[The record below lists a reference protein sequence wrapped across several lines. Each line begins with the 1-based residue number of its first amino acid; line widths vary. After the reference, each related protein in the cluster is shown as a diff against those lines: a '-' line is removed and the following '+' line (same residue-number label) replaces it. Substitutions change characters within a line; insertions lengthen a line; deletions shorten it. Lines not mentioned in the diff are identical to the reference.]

1 MSDPLLYQLND
12 RLSKSLE
19 KDVLIQSTLDR
30 LRTTLQ
36 VDRVVLSYFYRQWK
50 GRVTFES
57 LSSIELS
64 IYGSTGAD
72 DCFNNEYATLYEA
85 GRIRAIDD
93 IATEPLSPCH
103 REFLESMNVR
113 SNLVAPILTPDGLWG
128 LLVAHHCQ
136 AIRPWSAADIAPLED
151 SAKILADRI
160 YTISVKE

>member
-1 MSDPLLYQLND
+1 MFDPLLHQLND

-30 LRTTLQ
+30 LRMNLQ
-36 VDRVVLSYFYRQWK
+36 VDRVVLYYFYRQWK

-72 DCFNNEYATLYEA
+72 DCFNDEYAALYEA
-85 GRIRAIDD
+85 GRIRAIAD

-103 REFLESMNVR
+103 REFLESLNVR
-113 SNLVAPILTPDGLWG
+113 SNLVAPILTPNGLWG

-136 AIRPWSAADIAPLED
+136 TIRPWVPGDFATIENAAR
-151 SAKILADRI
+151 ILADRI
-160 YTISVKE
+160 YTIAVKE